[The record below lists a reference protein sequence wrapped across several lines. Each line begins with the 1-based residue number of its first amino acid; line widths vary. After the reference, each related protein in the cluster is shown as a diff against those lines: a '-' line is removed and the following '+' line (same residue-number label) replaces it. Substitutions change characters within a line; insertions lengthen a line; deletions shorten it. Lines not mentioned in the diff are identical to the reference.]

1 MDVWAWGTD
10 PVEQL
15 TESIGRQV
23 VHTASLTVAR
33 ITLREGAIVPSHQHP
48 NEQVANVVEG
58 RLRFTIG
65 EEVRTVA
72 AGESVVVPPDVPHE
86 VVALDDS
93 VVFDV
98 FAPPRVDWQRGD
110 DAYLRGDG

>member
-1 MDVWAWGTD
+1 MEIWAWGAD
-10 PVEQL
+10 PIEQL

-23 VHTASLTVAR
+23 VHTPSLTVAR
-33 ITLREGAIVPSHQHP
+33 ITLREGAVVPSHHHA

-58 RLRFTIG
+58 RLRFTVG
-65 EEVRTVA
+65 DQVREVA

-86 VVALDDS
+86 VVALADS

-98 FAPPRVDWQRGD
+98 FAPPREDWQRGD
-110 DAYLRGDG
+110 DAYLRDG